1 MPNCQSIFDN
11 IAISVVRFEDGSIL
25 PIVSG
30 SISVVRIKERVHN
43 ADVSI
48 IVSYG
53 FITINIDAFELS
65 AVTDPKFDQEYNCS
79 PGLSLFCLNPHDLL
93 FRLYCSV
100 ANKTVFQFIVL
111 VELFSILE
119 YIVYYLQLLIA
130 LSNKSRELA
139 VEFTVNH

>member
-11 IAISVVRFEDGSIL
+11 IAISVVRFEDGNIL

-30 SISVVRIKERVHN
+30 SISVVQIKERVHN

-65 AVTDPKFDQEYNCS
+65 AVTAPKFDQ
-79 PGLSLFCLNPHDLL
+79 
-93 FRLYCSV
+93 
-100 ANKTVFQFIVL
+100 
-111 VELFSILE
+111 
-119 YIVYYLQLLIA
+119 
-130 LSNKSRELA
+130 
-139 VEFTVNH
+139 